1 MEPTN
6 KSSIGSI
13 IGIIIIITIIILG
26 GLYFWGKRIEEARY
40 KEKIISESQ
49 NKTEQVVV
57 SESTSIKT
65 LSPGDEL
72 DTIESDLNITNLEN
86 LDTELNQSIQ

>member
-49 NKTEQVVV
+49 NQTEQVVV

-86 LDTELNQSIQ
+86 LDAELNQSIQ